1 MTSAKQNG
9 NQVITGF
16 KHISLLPNQMT
27 LIYQIASHKFF
38 KSQTKHLDLKNDFL
52 LTPLITGG
60 VQSQPS
66 LTFKIWAWVFSN
78 DL

>member
-1 MTSAKQNG
+1 MTSAKQSWIQIYMPLG
-9 NQVITGF
+9 RSDDF
-16 KHISLLPNQMT
+16 T
-27 LIYQIASHKFF
+27 LIYQIASHNFF
-38 KSQTKHLDLKNDFL
+38 KSQTKHLDLKNDFF

-66 LTFKIWAWVFSN
+66 LTFKRWAWVFSN